1 MRVLSCKECDA
12 HIWAHTPHAT
22 PQYLVCYVKGF
33 SWCLFSGSPTLKS
46 PTVRS
51 PFELSSTHIPNLL
64 IPINM
69 KFTEKDWLPHQDH
82 LLKIT
87 RQQQSKASDTWF
99 FSILCPL
106 LVPRSPPWG
115 SSCVGSSV
123 CCSSFLSICLY
134 GCNGISGS
142 VIPLPVAS
150 DDHHVCF
157 SAFLCLSVDCRVL

>member
-1 MRVLSCKECDA
+1 MSSHSTCYTPISCVLCER
-12 HIWAHTPHAT
+12 IFLVPLFWLTYFEEPHC
-22 PQYLVCYVKGF
+22 QI
-33 SWCLFSGSPTLKS
+33 
-46 PTVRS
+46 S

-69 KFTEKDWLPHQDH
+69 KFTEKDWLPRQDH

-87 RQQQSKASDTWF
+87 RQQQPKASDTWF

-123 CCSSFLSICLY
+123 CCSSFLSVCLY

-157 SAFLCLSVDCRVL
+157 SAFLCLSVNCRVL